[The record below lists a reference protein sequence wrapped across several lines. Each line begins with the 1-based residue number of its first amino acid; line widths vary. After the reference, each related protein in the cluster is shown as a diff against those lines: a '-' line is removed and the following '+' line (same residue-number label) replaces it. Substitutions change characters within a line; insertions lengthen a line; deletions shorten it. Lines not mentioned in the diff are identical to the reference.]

1 MRSNKTRY
9 FLAELVLN
17 CLFFA
22 LSAAI
27 CTNLF
32 VAGHVESQANSD
44 ISMASIKAQS
54 AAEAFKASNGDEDI
68 YSEIMGGISD
78 GVNIICYYD
87 SDWQLSDSENYSY
100 ALYMSSYA
108 DTEGLLTATILV
120 TDQSESIYELSVSK
134 YLGGGGSG
142 G

>member
-27 CTNLF
+27 CVNLF
-32 VAGHVESQANSD
+32 VAGHVESRENSD
-44 ISMASIKAQS
+44 ISMAAIKAQS
-54 AAEAFKASNGDEDI
+54 AAEAFKASSGDEDI
-68 YSEIMGGISD
+68 YSEIMGSVSD
-78 GVNIICYYD
+78 GINHICYYD
-87 SDWQLSDSENYSY
+87 NEWKLTDEENFSY
-100 ALYMSSYA
+100 ALYMTSGV
-108 DTEGLLTATILV
+108 DERGLLTATISV
-120 TDQSESIYELSVSK
+120 TDTTDSIYELNISK